1 MGPIK
6 TPWGKLDA
14 GHGTDRARRP
24 LVHVSQYYGYS
35 PQYMVAGLQHFRL
48 HTGLLLL
55 SDLGEQNMHSMS
67 LFYYLLM
74 FLHVMKLFFFF
85 AFSYSVFAE
94 TFSCWN
100 SSWLACFAPA
110 ITANSCLSQK
120 PLFHCI
126 ATLANRTFRT
136 IPSTR
141 NNHNY
146 GVMLATVIS
155 CEQLRKWRSEYRFF
169 FSLMAPL

>member
-1 MGPIK
+1 MRGTARIGP
-6 TPWGKLDA
+6 DA
-14 GHGTDRARRP
+14 RLYMSLNTTVTARNIWLP
-24 LVHVSQYYGYS
+24 GCSISGSIQAS
-35 PQYMVAGLQHFRL
+35 S
-48 HTGLLLL
+48 LL